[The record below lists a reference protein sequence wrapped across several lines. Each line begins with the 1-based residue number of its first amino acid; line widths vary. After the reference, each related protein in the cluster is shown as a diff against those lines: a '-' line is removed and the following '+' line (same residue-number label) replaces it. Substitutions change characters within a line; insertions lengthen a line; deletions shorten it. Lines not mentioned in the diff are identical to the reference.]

1 MSDSLP
7 TDRDLKL
14 ANLLGQDARLPES
27 GADPV
32 VDALTEWRSA
42 HQSTE
47 VDKRAGA
54 RIWAGIERK
63 TRAGSGRT
71 AEGRPALRLLTPMRL
86 VWSTVSVAAAVLVL
100 IVVPRLL
107 SPASGQLVA
116 QAAAE
121 QTSYTTA
128 DGSTVLLRPN
138 SSLFELGEHRLRLEG
153 DGFFDVTSNPARVFS
168 VETAGGL
175 IEVLGTRFSV
185 TARNEDTRVFLEE
198 GSVRFSAGQGRVLLE
213 PGQAVETNAG
223 VIGPVVDSDGLEDL
237 DWTRGEVRFDSR
249 PAGLVAEELGW
260 HFGLVL
266 ELPAETRSEAVS
278 GRLVLSDRDRALE
291 DFALVLGGRFVESG
305 EALRFIRD

>member
-14 ANLLGQDARLPES
+14 ANLLGQEARLPES
-27 GADPV
+27 GADAVADPV
-32 VDALTEWRSA
+32 VDALTQWRSA

-47 VDKRAGA
+47 VDQRAGA

-63 TRAGSGRT
+63 TRTGSR
-71 AEGRPALRLLTPMRL
+71 RQPLRLLTPMRL
-86 VWSTVSVAAAVLVL
+86 VWSTVSVAAAVIVL

-116 QAAAE
+116 QASDE
-121 QTSYTTA
+121 QTSYSTE
-128 DGSTVLLRPN
+128 DGSTVLLRPH
-138 SSLFELGEHRLRLEG
+138 SSLYQLGAHTLRLEG
-153 DGFFDVTSNPARVFS
+153 DGFFDVTTNPDRIFS

-198 GSVRFSAGQGRVLLE
+198 GRVRFSAGQGKVLLE

-223 VIGPVVDSDGLEDL
+223 VIGPVVDSDGAEDL
-237 DWTRGEVRFDSR
+237 DWTRGEVVFDSR

-266 ELPAETRSEAVS
+266 QLPADARSEAVS
-278 GRLVLSDRDRALE
+278 GTLVLSDRDRALE

>member
-14 ANLLGQDARLPES
+14 ANLLGQEAALPES
-27 GADPV
+27 GTDPV
-32 VDALTEWRSA
+32 VDALTQWRSA
-42 HQSTE
+42 HQSAD
-47 VDKRAGA
+47 VDNRAGA
-54 RIWAGIERK
+54 RMWAHVERK
-63 TRAGSGRT
+63 IRAGSD
-71 AEGRPALRLLTPMRL
+71 RPALRLITPMRL
-86 VWSTVSVAAAVLVL
+86 VWSTATVAAAAAVLIL

-116 QAAAE
+116 QASNQ
-121 QTSYTTA
+121 QTLFTTQ
-128 DGSTVLLRPN
+128 DGSTVLLRAN
-138 SSLFELGEHRLRLEG
+138 SSLYQMEEHAWRLEG
-153 DGFFDVTSNPARVFS
+153 DAYFDVTSNPERVFA

-185 TARNEDTRVFLEE
+185 TARDLDTRVFLEE
-198 GSVRFSAGQGRVLLE
+198 GSVRFSAGQGNVLLE
-213 PGQAVETNAG
+213 PGQAIETNGG
-223 VIGPVVDSDGLEDL
+223 VIGPVVASDGSEDL
-237 DWTRGEVRFDSR
+237 DWTRGEVFFDSR

-260 HFGLVL
+260 HFGLDL
-266 ELPAETRSEAVS
+266 QLPADSRSEAVS

>member
-14 ANLLGQDARLPES
+14 ANLLGQEARLPES
-27 GADPV
+27 GADAVADPV
-32 VDALTEWRSA
+32 VDALTQWRSA
-42 HQSTE
+42 HLSTE
-47 VDKRAGA
+47 VDQRAGA

-63 TRAGSGRT
+63 IRAGS
-71 AEGRPALRLLTPMRL
+71 GRPALRLITPMRL
-86 VWSTVSVAAAVLVL
+86 VWSTVSVAAAVIVL

-116 QAAAE
+116 QASEE
-121 QTSYTTA
+121 QTSFTTQ
-128 DGSTVLLRPN
+128 DGSSVLLRPH
-138 SSLFELGEHRLRLEG
+138 SSLYQLGAHTLRLEG
-153 DGFFDVTSNPARVFS
+153 DGFFDVTTNPDRIFS

-198 GSVRFSAGQGRVLLE
+198 GRVRFSAGQGKVLLE

-223 VIGPVVDSDGLEDL
+223 VIGPVVDSDGAEDL
-237 DWTRGEVRFDSR
+237 DWTRGEVVFDSR

-266 ELPAETRSEAVS
+266 QLPADARSEAVS
-278 GRLVLSDRDRALE
+278 GTLVLSDRDRALE